1 MKLEGFSLSEI
12 LSGADSGDVLVTM
25 SNFPIMALRHR
36 EKQQG
41 GEWNVCFSQ
50 SELSIGFSFLCARQL
65 VAWQATVLQY

>member
-12 LSGADSGDVLVTM
+12 LSGAYSGDVLVTK

-41 GEWNVCFSQ
+41 GEWNVCF
-50 SELSIGFSFLCARQL
+50 FS
-65 VAWQATVLQY
+65 V